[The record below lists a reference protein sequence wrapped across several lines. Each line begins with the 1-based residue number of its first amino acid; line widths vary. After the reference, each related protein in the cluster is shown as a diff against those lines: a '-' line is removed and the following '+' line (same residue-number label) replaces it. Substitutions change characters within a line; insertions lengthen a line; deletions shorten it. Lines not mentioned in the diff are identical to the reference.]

1 MAARDTAAPLSTTQ
15 RERDSVLRQAQQ
27 VFGDP
32 EKAARWLNKPA
43 SALAGETP
51 ASWLG
56 TREGARRVTELL
68 GQIAHGM
75 FI

>member
-1 MAARDTAAPLSTTQ
+1 MAARDATAPHSATQ
-15 RERDSVLRQAQQ
+15 RDSILRLAERVL
-27 VFGDP
+27 GDP

-43 SALAGETP
+43 SVLAGETP
-51 ASWLG
+51 ASRLDSE
-56 TREGARRVTELL
+56 EGVRRVTELL

>member
-1 MAARDTAAPLSTTQ
+1 
-15 RERDSVLRQAQQ
+15 VL
-27 VFGDP
+27 GDP

-43 SALAGETP
+43 SVLAGETP
-51 ASWLG
+51 ASRLDSE
-56 TREGARRVTELL
+56 EGVRRVTELL